1 MTNYKIL
8 IVDDSI
14 ENLKLMV
21 SVFEKFQPNTEV
33 FQTNNPERAI
43 AIALQT
49 KPDLIITDWN
59 MPEFS
64 GIELIKKFKAEA
76 SIKDIPIIM
85 ATGVML
91 TSDDLQTA
99 LSAGAIDYIRKPIE
113 PVELIARSQSAL
125 LITTYYKELV
135 DQKDKEL
142 AENSLHLVK
151 GQEFNRSFASK
162 IEKLKHTVL
171 NNSGKAI
178 DELNELKD
186 ELLKQVDEDGWYR
199 FNLSFSKVHEN
210 FNRNL
215 TEKHPNLTP
224 SEIKLCGFIRLG
236 MANKEIASVLNQ
248 TPDSIK
254 TSRYRLRKKL
264 ELDGEN
270 LETYIAQF

>member
-1 MTNYKIL
+1 MPNYKIL

-14 ENLKLMV
+14 GNLKLMV
-21 SVFEKFQPNTEV
+21 SVFEKYQSNSEV
-33 FQTNNPERAI
+33 FQTNNPERALSI
-43 AIALQT
+43 AIQT

-64 GIELIKKFKAEA
+64 GIELIKKFKDEP

-91 TSDDLQTA
+91 TPEDLKTA
-99 LSAGAIDYIRKPIE
+99 LNAGAIDYIRKPIE

-125 LITTYYKELV
+125 LLTSYYKELV

-142 AENSLHLVK
+142 AENSLHLIK
-151 GQEFNRSFASK
+151 GQEFNRTFADK
-162 IEKLKHTVL
+162 IDHLKTTIL
-171 NNSGKAI
+171 AKSITAI

-199 FNLSFSKVHEN
+199 FNLSFSNVHAN
-210 FNRNL
+210 FNRSL

-224 SEIKLCGFIRLG
+224 SEIKLCAFIRLG

-248 TPDSIK
+248 TADSIK

-264 ELDGEN
+264 GFDGQN
-270 LETYIAQF
+270 LEAYISQF